1 MKMNR
6 IKEIE
11 SLLEQKDSEID
22 NLLVEIDELKDRINE
37 QAEEID
43 TLNEN
48 IREFYRPVDPY
59 EYNGV
64 SRSDFH

>member
-1 MKMNR
+1 MKLNR
-6 IKEIE
+6 IKELE
-11 SLLEQKDSEID
+11 SLLEQKNSEID
-22 NLLVEIDELKDRINE
+22 NLLVEIDELKNKIDE

-48 IREFYRPVDPY
+48 ISEFYRPVDPY

-64 SRSDFH
+64 SRSDFY